1 MKKQIDLS
9 AVNALDHAMEIHDT
23 AMSGLAQNP
32 RIYAPMYVCLLD
44 QESHEVEEALYEKAA
59 QYCADIQQ
67 AIKTCSS
74 GMDLMDSFTIPD
86 EPEQENAIRGKIES
100 AHLSAEAHGDSIYS
114 VLELSMKENLTVSE
128 LNYFIRQIETQYIDG
143 IGAKLELMD
152 IAASNGDMIC
162 IRLSH
167 DGLYFMTGTAFEA
180 MKDSPTMRQSY
191 SNSDQTWS
199 QTMR

>member
-1 MKKQIDLS
+1 MKEQTDLS
-9 AVNALDHAMEIHDT
+9 AVKTLAHAMEMHYI
-23 AMSGLAQNP
+23 AMSGLIQDP

-67 AIKTCSS
+67 AMKTYSS
-74 GMDLMDSFTIPD
+74 GMDLMGSFTIPD
-86 EPEQENAIRGKIES
+86 EPEQEKAIQEKIES

-114 VLELSMKENLTVSE
+114 VLELSMKEDLTVSE
-128 LNYFIRQIETQYIDG
+128 LNSFIQQIETQYTDG
-143 IGAKLELMD
+143 IGVKLELMD

-167 DGLYFMTGTAFEA
+167 DSLYFMTGTAFET
-180 MKDSPTMRQSY
+180 MKGCPIMEQSY
-191 SNSDQTWS
+191 SNSDQSWS